1 MADKKLNQVSQLT
14 DFDYALVVKG
24 NDVAKVTKQQLA
36 TILGELIG
44 TATPKKDGLM
54 SKKDYSK
61 INIVLY
67 TGMYGNPDSGPK
79 LYKLFR
85 YGYNSKVFGI
95 LLSQTD
101 DKLAGIYTLA
111 LRETDINQIH
121 NINGVNEDEKC
132 RFFYKKESDG
142 YTTFYILAIRDSK
155 TIMFNNVSM
164 YGNVFIIKEEMSS
177 TDVSDLIE
185 IPIS

>member
-95 LLSQTD
+95 LFSQTD
-101 DKLAGIYTLA
+101 DKPAGIYTLT
-111 LRETDINQIH
+111 LRETGINQIH
-121 NINGVNEDEKC
+121 NINGVNEGEKC
-132 RFFYKKESDG
+132 RFFYKKDSDG
-142 YTTFYILAIRDSK
+142 YAIFYILAVRDSK

-164 YGNVFIIKEEMSS
+164 YGNVFIITEEMPS

>member
-1 MADKKLNQVSQLT
+1 MGI
-14 DFDYALVVKG
+14 YY
-24 NDVAKVTKQQLA
+24 
-36 TILGELIG
+36 LGELIG
-44 TATPKKDGLM
+44 TATASKNGLM

-67 TGMYGNPDSGPK
+67 TGMYGNPGSGPK

-111 LRETDINQIH
+111 LRETGINQIH
-121 NINGVNEDEKC
+121 NINGVNEGEKC
-132 RFFYKKESDG
+132 KFFYKKESDG

>member
-1 MADKKLNQVSQLT
+1 MILQSQRGEAFLLHK
-14 DFDYALVVKG
+14 FALKSE
-24 NDVAKVTKQQLA
+24 
-36 TILGELIG
+36 LGELLPL
-44 TATPKKDGLM
+44 ATDKNKGLM

-67 TGMYGNPDSGPK
+67 TGMYGNPGSGPK

-95 LLSQTD
+95 LFSQTD
-101 DKLAGIYTLA
+101 DKPAGIYTLA
-111 LRETDINQIH
+111 LKETDINQIH
-121 NINGVNEDEKC
+121 NINGVNEIEKC
-132 RFFYKKESDG
+132 RFFYKKDSDG
-142 YTTFYILAIRDSK
+142 YTIFYILAVRDSK

-164 YGNVFIIKEEMSS
+164 YGNVFIITEEMPS

>member
-1 MADKKLNQVSQLT
+1 ML
-14 DFDYALVVKG
+14 
-24 NDVAKVTKQQLA
+24 
-36 TILGELIG
+36 LGGLIG
-44 TATPKKDGLM
+44 TAAAYKNGLM

-67 TGMYGNPDSGPK
+67 TGMYGNPGSGPK

-85 YGYNSKVFGI
+85 YGYNSKVFSI
-95 LLSQTD
+95 FSSTTD
-101 DKLAGIYTLA
+101 DKLAGIYA
-111 LRETDINQIH
+111 LMLYDGQNLNRIH
-121 NINGVNEDEKC
+121 NINGINEGEKC

-142 YTTFYILAIRDSK
+142 YTTFYLLAIRDSK

-164 YGNVFIIKEEMSS
+164 YGNVYIITEEMPS

-185 IPIS
+185 IHIS